1 MMRNG
6 NQTFMIL
13 ILNLVMI
20 VEVKAECYV
29 DDDCAYSDVC
39 NEGSCINACR
49 LLRCG
54 NNAKCETGKHS
65 ARCICLPGYTGNAQT
80 ECSLCKLHLGSCIDS

>member
-1 MMRNG
+1 MGIYNL
-6 NQTFMIL
+6 NYFIIL
-13 ILNLVMI
+13 
-20 VEVKAECYV
+20 VEVKPECYV

-49 LLRCG
+49 LLGCG
-54 NNAKCETGKHS
+54 SNAKCETGRHS

-80 ECSLCKLHLGSCIDS
+80 ACSLCKSYK